1 MEMTNSEIVR
11 SYREAKDKGKQ
22 VKILSQLNLCEV
34 GEILDILAKNGVK
47 PQEMPRMRR
56 AKVKTEVSEAPPQ
69 TSNQDQTAEGDAE
82 QKRKERIYR
91 DALLVYQ
98 QQLEREASATEE
110 VYLTQKR
117 EFDRRRKEINQL
129 LEELGGGEECSIEQ
143 QNP

>member
-56 AKVKTEVSEAPPQ
+56 AKVKTEVSEAPPPNVEPRSDSRGRCGTEAQRTDLPRCAAGLPATAGARSKRSRGGLPHQKAGVRPQ
-69 TSNQDQTAEGDAE
+69 TKRDQ
-82 QKRKERIYR
+82 
-91 DALLVYQ
+91 
-98 QQLEREASATEE
+98 SA
-110 VYLTQKR
+110 
-117 EFDRRRKEINQL
+117 
-129 LEELGGGEECSIEQ
+129 
-143 QNP
+143 P

>member
-56 AKVKTEVSEAPPQ
+56 VPCSRSFSQMEMFSAA
-69 TSNQDQTAEGDAE
+69 
-82 QKRKERIYR
+82 
-91 DALLVYQ
+91 ALPICSFH
-98 QQLEREASATEE
+98 ASTISAGT
-110 VYLTQKR
+110 
-117 EFDRRRKEINQL
+117 D
-129 LEELGGGEECSIEQ
+129 
-143 QNP
+143 

>member
-56 AKVKTEVSEAPPQ
+56 AKVKTEVSEAPPPKRRTKIRQ
-69 TSNQDQTAEGDAE
+69 QRAMRNRSAKNGSTEMRCWSTSNSWSAKQAQPRRSTSPKSGSSTADE
-82 QKRKERIYR
+82 KRSISSLKSWE
-91 DALLVYQ
+91 
-98 QQLEREASATEE
+98 EAKNA
-110 VYLTQKR
+110 V
-117 EFDRRRKEINQL
+117 
-129 LEELGGGEECSIEQ
+129 
-143 QNP
+143 